1 MLKETTQGD
10 ALDAIETA
18 SEDELR
24 SVQLQRL
31 KWSLQ
36 HAYDNV
42 AHYKASFDAA
52 GVHPDDLKQLS
63 DSRSFRS
70 HRSRTCATTIPSA
83 CSLCRVDRYRA
94 FTRRAERR
102 ASPLSLATPRRTSI
116 RGPTCRPFDPRS
128 GWPRRRHAA
137 QCLWLWTIYGRIGHS
152 LRGGAARLHRRA
164 DVRRTDRKAGAIDP
178 RLRAAHH
185 HGHAFVH
192 AQPAR

>member
-63 DSRSFRS
+63 DLSKFPFTSKQDLRDNYPFGLFAVPR
-70 HRSRTCATTIPSA
+70 R
-83 CSLCRVDRYRA
+83 RYRA

-116 RGPTCRPFDPRS
+116 RGPTWSPVRSAPRVAAQATCCTMPLAMDYLRADWAFITVRS
-128 GWPRRRHAA
+128 GSAA
-137 QCLWLWTIYGRIGHS
+137 PSCRCP
-152 LRGGAARLHRRA
+152 A
-164 DVRRTDRKAGAIDP
+164 DRPKSRCN
-178 RLRAAHH
+178 
-185 HGHAFVH
+185 
-192 AQPAR
+192 